1 MNENMNGS
9 NNCPRCGAANAMGV
23 NFCVSCGQS
32 LVNGDVAA
40 PEAPVAP
47 VMPEPVPPIMPMG
60 VNPEPAVNMPQ
71 NDMGMMQGPAM
82 NNNMPYNNGMN
93 NMMNNNMM
101 MNQNMSQQN
110 NYVPNYNNVNTG
122 KFNFFTY
129 MLGALL
135 KPFDKFK
142 SEEENLGNF
151 KNVGL
156 LILIITGALT
166 ILGLID
172 TMISAVRITSFW
184 SDEVEWVWENLKNI
198 EYIKVIGS
206 TFLIYAG
213 VIFAITGVYYLAALV
228 LKKDVKFPKL
238 LGATTTAFLPAAVSM
253 SILSPILSLIYS
265 PLGIGVT
272 AVGCVYAVIIF
283 IELVNELVAVE
294 NKNTRIYY
302 HVACLSIIIIAG
314 ALIAY
319 NLVLG
324 SVSSGLGD
332 LMGGLGDLGG
342 LY

>member
-1 MNENMNGS
+1 MNENVNE
-9 NNCPRCGAANAMGV
+9 NKFCPKCGATNAANV
-23 NFCVSCGQS
+23 NFCVSCGQN
-32 LVNGDVAA
+32 LQNNDVI
-40 PEAPVAP
+40 APV
-47 VMPEPVPPIMPMG
+47 VPPVQNLG
-60 VNPEPAVNMPQ
+60 NPTEQPQ
-71 NDMGMMQGPAM
+71 NINSIPE
-82 NNNMPYNNGMN
+82 NI
-93 NMMNNNMM
+93 MNNNMM
-101 MNQNMSQQN
+101 NQNMVQTN
-110 NYVPNYNNVNTG
+110 NSYSYSVSTG

-156 LILIITGALT
+156 LALIITGALT
-166 ILGLID
+166 VLNLIQ

-198 EYIKVIGS
+198 EYIKVIGL
-206 TFLIYAG
+206 TFLIYVG
-213 VIFAITGVYYLAALV
+213 VLFAITGVYYLAALV

-253 SILSPILSLIYS
+253 SILSPILSLIYA
-265 PLGIGVT
+265 PLGIGITV
-272 AVGCVYAVIIF
+272 VGCIYAVVIF
-283 IELVNELVAVE
+283 LELVNELVAVE

-314 ALIAY
+314 AIIAY

-324 SVSSGLGD
+324 SITSGLGD